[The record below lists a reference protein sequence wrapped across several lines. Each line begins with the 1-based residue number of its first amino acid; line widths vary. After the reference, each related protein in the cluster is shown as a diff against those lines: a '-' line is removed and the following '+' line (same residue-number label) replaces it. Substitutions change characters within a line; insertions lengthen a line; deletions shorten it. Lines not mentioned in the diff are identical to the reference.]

1 VPGRRQVSRRW
12 LGQCRGRGVGKCT
25 GLSHNGSAR
34 ERSGAIGVNQQ
45 SEPDTVFGAHIPF
58 VRFCGIEALDVRDGR
73 TRLRL
78 ALRPEHANNLG
89 IAHGGVIC
97 TLLDVALGTAAR
109 LRAGRPVVTLDM
121 QTRFLAPGRDVLLAE
136 GRVTRAGRSVIFC
149 EAEIRDAA
157 GELVASATGLL
168 KPVGAPPTAR

>member
-1 VPGRRQVSRRW
+1 MDQPSE
-12 LGQCRGRGVGKCT
+12 RG
-25 GLSHNGSAR
+25 
-34 ERSGAIGVNQQ
+34 
-45 SEPDTVFGAHIPF
+45 TVFGAHIPF
-58 VRFCGIEALDVRDGR
+58 VNHCGIEALDVREGR

-109 LRAGRPVVTLDM
+109 LKAGRPVVTLDM
-121 QTRFLAPGRDVLLAE
+121 QTRFLAPGRGILIAE

-149 EAEIRDAA
+149 EAEIRDAE
-157 GELVASATGLL
+157 GGLVATATGLL
-168 KPVGAPPTAR
+168 KPVREQPATA

>member
-1 VPGRRQVSRRW
+1 
-12 LGQCRGRGVGKCT
+12 VGLAARLRHK
-25 GLSHNGSAR
+25 GPDGAGSGT
-34 ERSGAIGVNQQ
+34 SDVDQQ
-45 SEPDTVFGAHIPF
+45 SEPGTIFGAHIPF
-58 VRFCGIEALDVRDGR
+58 VTFCGIEALDARAGR

-121 QTRFLAPGRDVLLAE
+121 QTRFLTPGRGILTAE
-136 GRVTRAGRSVIFC
+136 GQVTRAGRSVIFC
-149 EAEIRDAA
+149 DAEIRGPD

-168 KPVGAPPTAR
+168 KPVGERPAAP

>member
-1 VPGRRQVSRRW
+1 MD
-12 LGQCRGRGVGKCT
+12 
-25 GLSHNGSAR
+25 
-34 ERSGAIGVNQQ
+34 QQ
-45 SEPDTVFGAHIPF
+45 SEPGTIFGAHIPF
-58 VRFCGIEALDVRDGR
+58 VTFCGIEAVAVSEGR

-78 ALRPEHANNLG
+78 ALKPEHANNLG

-121 QTRFLAPGRDVLLAE
+121 QTRFLSPGRGVLSAE

-149 EAEIRDAA
+149 EAEIRDAE

-168 KPVGAPPTAR
+168 KPVSERPAAS

>member
-1 VPGRRQVSRRW
+1 MD
-12 LGQCRGRGVGKCT
+12 
-25 GLSHNGSAR
+25 
-34 ERSGAIGVNQQ
+34 QQ
-45 SEPDTVFGAHIPF
+45 SEPGTIFGAHIPF
-58 VRFCGIEALDVRDGR
+58 VTFCGIEAIAVSEGR

-121 QTRFLAPGRDVLLAE
+121 QTRFLSPGRGVLSAE
-136 GRVTRAGRSVIFC
+136 GRVTRAGRSLIFC
-149 EAEIRDAA
+149 EAEIRDAD

-168 KPVGAPPTAR
+168 KPVSERPAAP

>member
-1 VPGRRQVSRRW
+1 MDEPGQE
-12 LGQCRGRGVGKCT
+12 G
-25 GLSHNGSAR
+25 
-34 ERSGAIGVNQQ
+34 
-45 SEPDTVFGAHIPF
+45 TVCGAHIPF

-78 ALRPEHANNLG
+78 ALAPEHANNLG

-109 LRAGRPVVTLDM
+109 LAAGRPVLTLDM
-121 QTRFLAPGRDVLLAE
+121 QTRFLAPGRGVLAAE
-136 GRVTRAGRSVIFC
+136 GRVTRAGRSVLFC
-149 EAEIRDAA
+149 EAEIRDAS

-168 KPVGAPPTAR
+168 KPVGGGPSPGPGSAAEAG